1 LRLQNY
7 NTFEN
12 SLDKFSDIGQTG
24 IEQQNLSY
32 GGQRRAKD
40 ENVTDLMNEEL
51 IMEFQLEQ
59 LLEQQI
65 NLHENYHGLLPL
77 SIGNKKHSSGRPR

>member
-12 SLDKFSDIGQTG
+12 SLEKFSDIGQTG
-24 IEQQNLSY
+24 FEQQNWSY

-40 ENVTDLMNEEL
+40 EKSFDVTDLMNEEL

-65 NLHENYHGLLPL
+65 NLNENYHGLLP
-77 SIGNKKHSSGRPR
+77 

>member
-1 LRLQNY
+1 
-7 NTFEN
+7 
-12 SLDKFSDIGQTG
+12 
-24 IEQQNLSY
+24 LSY

-65 NLHENYHGLLPL
+65 NLNENYYGLLP
-77 SIGNKKHSSGRPR
+77 